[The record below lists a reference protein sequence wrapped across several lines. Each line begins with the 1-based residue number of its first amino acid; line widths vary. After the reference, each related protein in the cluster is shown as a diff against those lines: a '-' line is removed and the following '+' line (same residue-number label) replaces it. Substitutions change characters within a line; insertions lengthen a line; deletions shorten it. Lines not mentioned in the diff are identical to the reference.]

1 MQDFSHASCQRQV
14 SRVFLCITGISRC
27 WIHNSKITHH
37 KKRSRIL
44 LVCPVKNFPVPQ
56 QIPESFI
63 QKCAIVAGFICL
75 LLFAAPLV
83 TLNSTPDYLDLLS
96 RNGQMIY
103 VLAFLAILGSVV
115 TIVSLLLLMEIWK
128 K

>member
-1 MQDFSHASCQRQV
+1 M
-14 SRVFLCITGISRC
+14 
-27 WIHNSKITHH
+27 
-37 KKRSRIL
+37 
-44 LVCPVKNFPVPQ
+44 PQ